1 MMNKQCHCAR
11 KQHGGMK
18 LSPSMI
24 EKLKPKYTTLPVKR
38 RQLYTLRPQRGMGH
52 CQHGG
57 NIFSDIGSAITGVFH
72 DPVRAIAAVG
82 TLGASEIIAA
92 PADLLKRQ
100 TGVRAST
107 LLDTAAPILGP
118 ILGPEAAMGAKGTSF
133 GLKQIGLGRRGRPK
147 KRVPA
152 KRRSKKPGRT
162 KRKR

>member
-1 MMNKQCHCAR
+1 
-11 KQHGGMK
+11 MK
-18 LSPSMI
+18 LSPATM

-38 RQLYTLRPQRGMGH
+38 RQLYTLRPQRG
-52 CQHGG
+52 G
-57 NIFSDIGSAITGVFH
+57 NFFSDLGSAITGVFH

-100 TGVRAST
+100 TGVRTST

-118 ILGPEAAMGAKGTSF
+118 ILGPEAALGAKGTSF
-133 GLKQIGLGRRGRPK
+133 ALKQIGLGRRGRPK

-152 KRRSKKPGRT
+152 KRRTK

>member
-1 MMNKQCHCAR
+1 MMNNKKCHCA
-11 KQHGGMK
+11 KQRGGMK
-18 LSPSMI
+18 LNPATMD
-24 EKLKPKYTTLPVKR
+24 KLRPKYTTLPVKR

-57 NIFSDIGSAITGVFH
+57 NFFSDLGSAITGVFH

-82 TLGASEIIAA
+82 TLGASEVIAM

-100 TGVRAST
+100 TGVRTST

-118 ILGPEAAMGAKGTSF
+118 ILGPEAALGAKGTSF
-133 GLKQIGLGRRGRPK
+133 ALKQIGLGRRGRPK
-147 KRVPA
+147 TRTPA